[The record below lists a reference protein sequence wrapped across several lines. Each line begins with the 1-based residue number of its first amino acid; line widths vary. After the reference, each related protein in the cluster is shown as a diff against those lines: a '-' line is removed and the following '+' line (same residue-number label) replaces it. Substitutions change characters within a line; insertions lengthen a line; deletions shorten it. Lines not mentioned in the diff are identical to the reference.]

1 MTQKIESNI
10 FVLLIDVLNVFLDF
24 IHVIKP
30 CICELS
36 GYITECI
43 ERYLSQDDADSGYS
57 GSGSAG
63 FTLTKEEICSKIRA
77 YNESIVGKS
86 SGAMTLSSVTVCI
99 V

>member
-63 FTLTKEEICSKIRA
+63 FTICSKIRA

-86 SGAMTLSSVTVCI
+86 SGAMTLVSASSVTVCI